1 MCKKMCVAIF
11 IKCGIMFTEREIF
24 HKKKTI
30 VYNSLGH
37 KKDTSDFG
45 MLGVSQSSIPFVR
58 STQSKM

>member
-1 MCKKMCVAIF
+1 MLKKMCKKMCVAIF

-37 KKDTSDFG
+37 KKEIH
-45 MLGVSQSSIPFVR
+45 LILER
-58 STQSKM
+58 